1 MTSLMNLT
9 LEDLMPELR
18 PVTDQ
23 VCTNSS
29 DNSANDS
36 FLAELFDTP
45 SFDFLELDKQEITKE
60 PQNDVFDEIKNVEMS
75 EDFIRKET
83 KPNNI
88 KFCSSRPGTF
98 RGIPMTYYELIETA
112 LINSENGKLT
122 LKEIYDW
129 LVKNVAEFHEG
140 NSKKWQNSIRHNLS
154 LHRSRF
160 KRELNSEEGK
170 SSFWSLNI
178 ARCFENEE
186 EVAID
191 NNDSKGLSI

>member
-45 SFDFLELDKQEITKE
+45 SFDFLEYEIFFYLFQTRCFRLDKQEITKE

-98 RGIPMTYYELIETA
+98 RVH
-112 LINSENGKLT
+112 S
-122 LKEIYDW
+122 
-129 LVKNVAEFHEG
+129 VF
-140 NSKKWQNSIRHNLS
+140 
-154 LHRSRF
+154 
-160 KRELNSEEGK
+160 
-170 SSFWSLNI
+170 
-178 ARCFENEE
+178 
-186 EVAID
+186 
-191 NNDSKGLSI
+191 